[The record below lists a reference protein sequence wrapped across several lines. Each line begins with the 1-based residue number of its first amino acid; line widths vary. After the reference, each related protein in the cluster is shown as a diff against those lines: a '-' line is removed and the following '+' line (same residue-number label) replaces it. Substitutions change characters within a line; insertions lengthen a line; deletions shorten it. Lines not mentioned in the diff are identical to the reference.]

1 MSNENRFSIGK
12 FFLRLFIFWLAFFF
26 IFRMF
31 FLFSQLSAIKEFD
44 FFQFF
49 KLIYKSLQLDVSTT
63 CYFCG
68 FLVLLLTGSTFYK
81 SSVWRKVSV
90 YYHGLMIFFSVGL
103 SLANIN
109 VYGEWGTLLNARAIS
124 YITQPKEVFA
134 SVSTLQM
141 LVSVLIWITLF
152 LFFFWIFRKHVN
164 KFFPELH
171 TVRWF
176 PLGQLIIAPV
186 LIFIGLR
193 GGTQLIPINESAAY
207 FSSTPVLNHVAT
219 NNIWYLGH
227 NIIQSQITG
236 ENPYTFYDNQT
247 AAKIVNSLYETNKDS
262 TLKVFNFTDTVK
274 PNVVIII
281 LESWSADVVDE
292 KNVTPSFN
300 KLKKEGLYFD
310 NVYSSGFR
318 TDQGI
323 VSVLSGFP
331 AQPNNSII
339 RHPEKTEKLPSLI
352 RTFKN
357 KDYKTSFYYGGEIGF
372 ANMNSYFLNSG
383 CDKLITKNDF
393 KNSSMSNKW
402 GAYDEFVLSKH
413 IEGLKTEQQPFFSIL
428 LTLSTHEPFDI
439 PVKNPFED
447 GTEPNLF
454 RGAAWYTD
462 QCLGNYFE
470 NAEKQPW
477 FSNTIFI
484 LLADHGHR
492 LPKEHAFE
500 DPLAR
505 RMTFLMYG
513 NLLKPEMHGKTIH
526 SIINQNDLAATL
538 LAQLDL
544 PHNEFKWSNNIFG
557 TNRKD
562 FAYISLDFGFSWLSP
577 NGHFVYHFDSEKFDL
592 PSGNEN
598 ISTADTTN
606 GKAYM
611 QCLYRQYLSY

>member
-1 MSNENRFSIGK
+1 MNNENRFSIGT

-26 IFRMF
+26 IFRIF
-31 FLFSQLSAIKEFD
+31 FLISQLSSVKEFD

-49 KLIYKSLQLDVSTT
+49 KLIYKSLPLDISTT
-63 CYFCG
+63 CYFCV
-68 FLVLLLTGSTFYK
+68 FLVLLMTGSAFYT
-81 SSVWRKVSV
+81 SSVWRKISL
-90 YYHGLMIFFSVGL
+90 YYHGFVIFLVVGL
-103 SLANIN
+103 SLANMN
-109 VYGEWGTLLNARAIS
+109 VYREWGTLLNARAIS

-152 LFFFWIFRKHVN
+152 MIFFFAFRKYVN
-164 KFFPELH
+164 IFFPKLPA
-171 TVRWF
+171 VKWW
-176 PLGQLIIAPV
+176 PLLQLIITPV
-186 LIFIGLR
+186 LIFTGLR

-207 FSSTPVLNHVAT
+207 FSSIPVLNHIAT
-219 NNIWYLGH
+219 NTIWYLGH

-236 ENPYTFYDNQT
+236 ENPYTFYNSET
-247 AAKIVNSLYETNKDS
+247 AEKVVGSLYEDDKDS
-262 TLKVFNFTDTVK
+262 TLKVFYVNTVAT

-281 LESWSADVVDE
+281 LESWSADVVDD

-300 KLKKEGLYFD
+300 KLKNEGLYFD

-323 VSVLSGFP
+323 VSILSGFP

-357 KDYKTSFYYGGEIGF
+357 KGYNTSFYYGGEIGF

-383 CDKLITKNDF
+383 CDKLITKADF

-402 GAYDEFVLSKH
+402 GAYDEFVLNKH
-413 IEGLKTEQQPFFSIL
+413 IDGLRTEHQPFFSIL

-439 PVKNPFED
+439 PVKNPFGD
-447 GTEPNLF
+447 DTEPNLF

-462 QCLGNYFE
+462 QCLENYFQQVK
-470 NAEKQPW
+470 KQPW
-477 FSNTIFI
+477 FNNTIFI

-526 SIINQNDLAATL
+526 NIINQNDLAATL
-538 LAQLDL
+538 LAQLDV
-544 PHNEFKWSNNIFG
+544 PHNEFKWSNNIFN
-557 TNRKD
+557 THRKD

-577 NGHFVYHFDSEKFDL
+577 NGHFVYHFDTKKIDL
-592 PSGNEN
+592 PSAKEN

-611 QCLYRQYLSY
+611 QCLYSQYLSF